1 MVPACRTRG
10 VSPPQAR
17 ARAALRFGLGAEVT
31 EDFARADSTAQGKE
45 GVGAGGESPVTS
57 VLGWFPPL
65 GSPPPPPSRSPAS
78 PRMQPRCQVPAAPD
92 GAAPAPRE
100 HPTDARP
107 CARPRRA
114 QPAPGVLSSAPAHS
128 TLGSVVSNYLL
139 PGDRPHPACSPSPAR
154 ARTARV
160 FTQLRNIVLPDAGDS
175 WRDLAGVLKTQIQIG
190 HRMINLRS
198 YPFLLF
204 CGCTI
209 SLVSL
214 MVKVLRVFV
223 L

>member
-1 MVPACRTRG
+1 MPSTKLHIVFENY
-10 VSPPQAR
+10 SN
-17 ARAALRFGLGAEVT
+17 AAV
-31 EDFARADSTAQGKE
+31 
-45 GVGAGGESPVTS
+45 VCS
-57 VLGWFPPL
+57 VLGWFPLL
-65 GSPPPPPSRSPAS
+65 GSPPPPLSPAS

-107 CARPRRA
+107 CARPRGA
-114 QPAPGVLSSAPAHS
+114 QPAQGVLSSAPAHS

-139 PGDRPHPACSPSPAR
+139 PGDRPHPARSPSPAR

-160 FTQLRNIVLPDAGDS
+160 FTQLRSIVLPDAGDS
-175 WRDLAGVLKTQIQIG
+175 WRDVLKTQVQIG
-190 HRMINLRS
+190 HRMINVRS

-214 MVKVLRVFV
+214 MVKVLRVSV